1 MAESISTIIIGW
13 VYYKVRAL
21 RTAKWV
27 LSIPLFCTAP
37 LVIIFWQSS
46 AYIFYGCFL
55 VYGLIYLYGFTRYR
69 DDLFM
74 AGKDLKQRIHHSAFH
89 LMLTNFLR
97 TISAPIVALLV
108 SYEIQQMGKTPL
120 RYIISIQ
127 IFMGL
132 IAIIFLRFKSAS
144 K

>member
-1 MAESISTIIIGW
+1 
-13 VYYKVRAL
+13 
-21 RTAKWV
+21 
-27 LSIPLFCTAP
+27 
-37 LVIIFWQSS
+37 
-46 AYIFYGCFL
+46 
-55 VYGLIYLYGFTRYR
+55 
-69 DDLFM
+69 M